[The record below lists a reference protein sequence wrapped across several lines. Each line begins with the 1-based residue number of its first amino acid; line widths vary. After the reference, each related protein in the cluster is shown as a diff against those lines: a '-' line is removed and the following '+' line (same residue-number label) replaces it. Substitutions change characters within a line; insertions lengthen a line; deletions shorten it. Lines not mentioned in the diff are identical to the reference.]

1 MPIYILLKNIEVA
14 YCSIN
19 KKKNVMNTS
28 IFTNLGLNTVIKNS
42 SRIRSD
48 AQVYQS
54 VYTVILYSIH
64 DKMANA
70 YYNE

>member
-1 MPIYILLKNIEVA
+1 
-14 YCSIN
+14 
-19 KKKNVMNTS
+19 MNTS

-42 SRIRSD
+42 NRIRSD
-48 AQVYQS
+48 AQVCQS
-54 VYTVILYSIH
+54 VYTVILYSIY

>member
-1 MPIYILLKNIEVA
+1 
-14 YCSIN
+14 
-19 KKKNVMNTS
+19 MNTS
-28 IFTNLGLNTVIKNS
+28 IFTNLGLNTVIKNL

-48 AQVYQS
+48 AQVCQS